1 MGGFDR
7 YIYYTPEEEFKSQ
20 LATVLRQRMKGLV
33 AKYPSVEP
41 PPLDK
46 RNPKP
51 LPKKLNVDIGPIEVS
66 DMTRY
71 VYLG

>member
-1 MGGFDR
+1 MN
-7 YIYYTPEEEFKSQ
+7 
-20 LATVLRQRMKGLV
+20 ALV
-33 AKYPSVEP
+33 AKYPSTEP

-51 LPKKLNVDIGPIEVS
+51 MPKKLSVDVKPIQVC
-66 DMTRY
+66 DMNKY